1 MQEYY
6 IVRQPVPFG
15 GMGGGMFP
23 LGTGQGFT
31 PMQGPGQDQ
40 GQGFTPMQGSGFFPP
55 GQGPGF
61 FPQGQS
67 PGFSPGQGPGFPPG
81 QGPGFPPPGGGAGMG
96 PPAGRPPAFVPPL
109 SSAQQT
115 QGAFAINPGAIRR
128 CMFRYSY
135 IWLNNGQQ
143 FWAWLVFVGRD
154 SAAGWRW
161 TGFNWIYFGIDLNR
175 ISSFV
180 CY

>member
-6 IVRQPVPFG
+6 IIRQPAPFG
-15 GMGGGMFP
+15 GMYGPFQGMQFIP
-23 LGTGQGFT
+23 AGQSTGDPPVQGPGQGFT
-31 PMQGPGQDQ
+31 PMQGPGQGASPVQ
-40 GQGFTPMQGSGFFPP
+40 GPGQGFTPM
-55 GQGPGF
+55 
-61 FPQGQS
+61 
-67 PGFSPGQGPGFPPG
+67 
-81 QGPGFPPPGGGAGMG
+81 QGPGFPPPGGEAGMG
-96 PPAGRPPAFVPPL
+96 PPSGRPPAFVPPP
-109 SSAQQT
+109 SAAQQT
-115 QGAFAINPGAIRR
+115 QGLFAVNPGAIRPCR
-128 CMFRYSY
+128 FRYVY

-143 FWAWLVFVGRD
+143 FWAWLIFVGRD